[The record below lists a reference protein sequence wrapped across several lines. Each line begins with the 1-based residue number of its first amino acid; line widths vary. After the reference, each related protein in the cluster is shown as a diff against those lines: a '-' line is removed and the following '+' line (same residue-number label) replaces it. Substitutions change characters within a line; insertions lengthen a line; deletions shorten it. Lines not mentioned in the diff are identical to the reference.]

1 MKGSAVRVRAS
12 APRKALETGP
22 FSVGTALCDRLPP
35 AVVRSL
41 RRKARRRR
49 ATRRRDHDLYD
60 GDPAKWVDA
69 SRLPSRIQTIGQL
82 IGPVLFMA
90 PRSRP
95 IASEVGR
102 SEDYAGGLVHE
113 LREGLAEHVLEVA
126 GDELPE
132 GPRSRLEQSARS
144 SGRAWGASTPR
155 GLAYR
160 CGAVVPW
167 TSRRTSAGLR
177 RGDPLRRSAR

>member
-1 MKGSAVRVRAS
+1 MGGREPAAVENPNGRA
-12 APRKALETGP
+12 AHWTRPLHGAAQPTDRERGRAL
-22 FSVGTALCDRLPP
+22 R
-35 AVVRSL
+35 
-41 RRKARRRR
+41 
-49 ATRRRDHDLYD
+49 
-60 GDPAKWVDA
+60 
-69 SRLPSRIQTIGQL
+69 
-82 IGPVLFMA
+82 
-90 PRSRP
+90 
-95 IASEVGR
+95 
-102 SEDYAGGLVHE
+102 DYAGGLVHE

-126 GDELPE
+126 GDELPK

-144 SGRAWGASTPR
+144 SGRAWGVSTPR